1 MARIKQEDLDR
12 VKDLA
17 IARHMAIPAGAKL
30 KFERQPIKERDIVAV
45 AYIDAVLTMLNAKGL
60 LKEEVSIEF
69 DLDTTESV
77 WSE

>member
-17 IARHMAIPAGAKL
+17 ISRHLALPAGAKL
-30 KFERQPIKERDIVAV
+30 KFERQPIKERDLVAV
-45 AYIDAVLTMLNAKGL
+45 AYIDAVLTLLNSKGF
-60 LKEEVSIEF
+60 LKEDVTIEF